1 MSDET
6 FAGMMLESMPG
17 VVYLYDSDGR
27 FLRWNHN
34 FERVSGYRAEQIA
47 RMHPRDFFPTEEQP
61 RVEERIA
68 EVFAR
73 GESTVEA
80 LLRARDGTTTP
91 YFFTGRRVA
100 YEGTTCLVGVG
111 IDISDRVRALQLLGE
126 SERKY
131 RELVEYAN
139 SIILRWNPKGQ
150 MTFINAY
157 GQKFFGYTA
166 EELIGR
172 HVLETIV
179 PPSETGGRDLRRLM
193 DQILADPASF
203 EQGINENIRRN
214 GERVLI
220 AWTNR
225 IVYGPDGEIVE
236 ILSIGS
242 DITAQRQAEEER
254 EKRRRAEAA
263 DRIKS
268 AFLATMSHELRTPLN
283 SIIGFSGILL
293 QELAG
298 PLNEEQHKQLGMVLG
313 SARHL
318 LALVND
324 VLDLSRIEAGQLDVE
339 RRRFSLRSSLERV
352 LAIIGP
358 QVMAK
363 QLTLLSNL
371 APDLG
376 DATGDQRRFEQ
387 ILLNLLSNA
396 VKFTER
402 GEVTVNARL
411 VAARS
416 VCVEVSDTGIGIR
429 PEHLPLLFQPFSQID
444 TGLTRQH
451 EGSGLG
457 LAICR
462 RLVEAMGGEISVRSE
477 WQRGSTFTVMVPL
490 NAPEKR

>member
-402 GEVTVNARL
+402 GEITLNARL
-411 VAARS
+411 IAGRS
-416 VCVEVSDTGIGIR
+416 VCVDVSDTGIGIK
-429 PEHLPLLFQPFSQID
+429 PESLPQLFQPFSQID
-444 TGLTRQH
+444 TGLARQH

-462 RLVEAMGGEISVRSE
+462 RLVEAMGGDISVRSE